1 MTGEEKTILEG
12 LKSDIEEIKKL
23 LLGNGKVGVAEMS
36 RRAFEGYQKSKKTK
50 QGYIDWIFRASIMII
65 LVYIAGKV
73 GLS

>member
-36 RRAFEGYQKSKKTK
+36 RRAFEGYQKSKNTR
-50 QGYIDWIFRASIMII
+50 QGYVDWIFRGLITVV
-65 LVYIAGKV
+65 LVYIASKV